1 MSTHHIFPTTGL
13 SDLPILTTTKYSP
26 SHTTTTRS
34 LPKPTAV
41 VSSPGPGV
49 TIITGTY
56 AARYV
61 FLAPSLGT
69 LHFFVLVLRGCGD
82 EDVGWVEQDQM

>member
-1 MSTHHIFPTTGL
+1 MSTHHIFLTTGL
-13 SDLPILTTTKYSP
+13 SDLPILTTTKFSP
-26 SHTTTTRS
+26 SHTTKT
-34 LPKPTAV
+34 TAV
-41 VSSPGPGV
+41 VSSPDPGV
-49 TIITGTY
+49 TIITGTD

-61 FLAPSLGT
+61 FLAPGLHT